1 MTMTESICREV
12 QEQLGD
18 RGKVEVLIGIPT
30 FNNAKT
36 VEPVLTAVKDGVSK
50 VCPQASVLVVNA
62 DAGSQDGTQAAI
74 KQAVGPDTPTAFVQH
89 LAGDSFP
96 GPISLRALSE
106 SGVPGREHAFR
117 TFFKIAEEL
126 EVKACVVI
134 DGNVR
139 SLSSD
144 WMEVLLRPVVEKAVD
159 YVAPLFRRT
168 RYEGSLTNC
177 IIYPLSRALYGKQ
190 MRYQS
195 GGGYGFSGKLASL
208 YLTKNVWEGEAARY
222 GIDSWLTTVA
232 VAEGCEVSQGF
243 LGTKVHDTRL
253 TGIELSILLAQ
264 AVGALFHLMEEY
276 QEVWEGRAGSSPVP
290 QFGPPYEPGP
300 EGGVVNVE
308 RMVRGFQ
315 QGLRDLLPI
324 WEIILSPETLAGI
337 LALGLLEAEEFRFPE
352 ALWAQTIF
360 DFALAYHE
368 KALHREHLL
377 KSLTPLY
384 LGQTASLV
392 LGSRE
397 GSPEDVERAIETLCK
412 KFESMKPFLTQRWR
426 FP

>member
-1 MTMTESICREV
+1 MAMTKTISGEV
-12 QEQLGD
+12 LEQIGD
-18 RGKVEVLIGIPT
+18 RGKIEILVGIPT
-30 FNNAKT
+30 FNNVKT
-36 VEPVLTAVKDGVSK
+36 VEAVLTGVKDGVSK

-62 DAGSQDGTQAAI
+62 DAGSQDGTQAAM
-74 KQAVGPDTPTAFVQH
+74 KQAVGPDTPIAFVQH
-89 LAGDSFP
+89 LAGGFFP
-96 GPISLRALSE
+96 GPISLQALSE

-117 TFFKIAEEL
+117 TFFTLAEEL

-134 DGNVR
+134 DGNFR

-144 WMEVLLRPVVEKAVD
+144 WMEVLLRPVIDKAVD
-159 YVAPLFRRT
+159 YVAPLFRRA

-208 YLTKNVWEGEAARY
+208 YSRKNVWEGEAARY
-222 GIDSWLTTVA
+222 GIDSWLTTIA

-243 LGTKVHDTRL
+243 VGTKVHDTKL
-253 TGIELSILLAQ
+253 TGVELSMLLAQ
-264 AVGALFHLMEEY
+264 AVGALFYLMEEY
-276 QEVWEGRAGSSPVP
+276 QEVWEGRTGSSPVP

-300 EGGVVNVE
+300 EGGAVNVE

-324 WEIILSPETLAGI
+324 WEIILAPETLAGI
-337 LALGLLEAEEFRFPE
+337 LALGLVEAEEFRFPE
-352 ALWAQTIF
+352 ALWVQTIF
-360 DFALAYHE
+360 DFALAYHD
-368 KALHREHLL
+368 KALHRDNLL

-392 LGSRE
+392 LATRE
-397 GSPEDVERAIETLCK
+397 GSSEDVERAIETLCK

>member
-36 VEPVLTAVKDGVSK
+36 VEPVLTAVKDGLSK

-208 YLTKNVWEGEAARY
+208 YSRKNVWEGEAARY
-222 GIDSWLTTVA
+222 GIDSWLTTIA

-243 LGTKVHDTRL
+243 VGTKVHDTKL
-253 TGIELSILLAQ
+253 TGVELSMLLAQ
-264 AVGALFHLMEEY
+264 AVGALFYLMEEY
-276 QEVWEGRAGSSPVP
+276 QEV
-290 QFGPPYEPGP
+290 
-300 EGGVVNVE
+300 
-308 RMVRGFQ
+308 
-315 QGLRDLLPI
+315 
-324 WEIILSPETLAGI
+324 
-337 LALGLLEAEEFRFPE
+337 
-352 ALWAQTIF
+352 
-360 DFALAYHE
+360 
-368 KALHREHLL
+368 
-377 KSLTPLY
+377 
-384 LGQTASLV
+384 
-392 LGSRE
+392 
-397 GSPEDVERAIETLCK
+397 
-412 KFESMKPFLTQRWR
+412 
-426 FP
+426 

>member
-1 MTMTESICREV
+1 MTRTVCGEV
-12 QEQLGD
+12 REQLGD
-18 RGKVEVLIGIPT
+18 RGKIEVLIGIPT

-36 VEPVLTAVKDGVSK
+36 VEPVLNAVKGGVTK

-62 DAGSQDGTQAAI
+62 DAGSQDGTPDAI
-74 KQAVGPDTPTAFVQH
+74 KQAMGPDTPTVFLQH
-89 LAGDSFP
+89 LAGGFFP
-96 GPISLRALSE
+96 GPISLQALSE

-117 TFFKIAEEL
+117 AFFTIAEEL

-134 DGNVR
+134 DANLR
-139 SLSSD
+139 SLTSD
-144 WMEVLLRPVVEKAVD
+144 WMEVLLRPVVEKGVD
-159 YVAPLFRRT
+159 YVAPLFRRA

-243 LGTKVHDTRL
+243 LGTKIHDATL

-264 AVGALFHLMEEY
+264 AVGALFHLMEGY
-276 QEVWEGRAGSSPVP
+276 QYVWEGRTGSSPVP

-300 EGGVVNVE
+300 EGGAVNVE

-324 WEIILSPETLAGI
+324 WEIILAPESLDGI
-337 LALGLLEAEEFRFPE
+337 LSLGLVEAEEFRFPA
-352 ALWAQTIF
+352 ALWVQTIY

-384 LGQTASLV
+384 LGRTASLV
-392 LGSRE
+392 LETRE
-397 GSPEDVERAIETLCK
+397 GTPEDIERAIETLCET
-412 KFESMKPFLTQRWR
+412 FESMKPYLTQRWR
-426 FP
+426 FS

>member
-1 MTMTESICREV
+1 MTMTESVCREV

-89 LAGDSFP
+89 LAGDFFP

-117 TFFKIAEEL
+117 TFFTIAEEL

-144 WMEVLLRPVVEKAVD
+144 WMEVLLRPVVENAVD
-159 YVAPLFRRT
+159 YVAPLFRRA

-276 QEVWEGRAGSSPVP
+276 QEVWEGRTGSSPVP
-290 QFGPPYEPGP
+290 QFGPPYAPGP
-300 EGGVVNVE
+300 EGGAVNVE

-352 ALWAQTIF
+352 ALWVQTIF

>member
-1 MTMTESICREV
+1 MTKTVCDEVRE
-12 QEQLGD
+12 QIGD
-18 RGKVEVLIGIPT
+18 RGKIEVLIGVPT
-30 FNNAKT
+30 FNNIRT
-36 VEPVLTAVKDGVSK
+36 VEPVLTAAREGVSK

-74 KQAVGPDTPTAFVQH
+74 KQAVGPDIPTAFVQH
-89 LAGDSFP
+89 LTGGFFP
-96 GPISLRALSE
+96 GPISSLALSE

-117 TFFKIAEEL
+117 TFFTLAEEL

-134 DGNVR
+134 DGNFR

-144 WMEVLLRPVVEKAVD
+144 WMEVLLRPVIEKAMD
-159 YVAPLFRRT
+159 YVAPLFRRA

-190 MRYQS
+190 MRYQT

-222 GIDSWLTTVA
+222 GIDSWLTSIA

-243 LGTKVHDTRL
+243 LGTKVHDTKL

-264 AVGALFHLMEEY
+264 AVGALFHLMEGY
-276 QEVWEGRAGSSPVP
+276 QEVWEGRTGSSPVL

-300 EGGVVNVE
+300 EGAAVNVE

-324 WEIILSPETLAGI
+324 WEIILAPETLAGI
-337 LALGLLEAEEFRFPE
+337 LALGLVEAEDFRFPE
-352 ALWAQTIF
+352 ALWVQTIF

-392 LGSRE
+392 LGTRE
-397 GSPEDVERAIETLCK
+397 GPPEDVEQAIETLCK

>member
-36 VEPVLTAVKDGVSK
+36 VEPVLTAVKDGLSK

-159 YVAPLFRRT
+159 YVAPLFRRA

>member
-1 MTMTESICREV
+1 MAMTKTVYGEV
-12 QEQLGD
+12 LDQIGD
-18 RGKVEVLIGIPT
+18 RRKIDVLIGIPT
-30 FNNAKT
+30 FNNVKT
-36 VEPVLTAVKDGVSK
+36 VEPVLTAVKVGVSK

-62 DAGSQDGTQAAI
+62 DGGSQDGTQAAI
-74 KQAVGPDTPTAFVQH
+74 KQAVAPDVPIAFVQH
-89 LAGDSFP
+89 LAGDFFP
-96 GPISLRALSE
+96 GPISSQALSE

-117 TFFKIAEEL
+117 TFFMLAEEL
-126 EVKACVVI
+126 EVNACVVI
-134 DGNVR
+134 DGNFR
-139 SLSSD
+139 FLSSD

-159 YVAPLFRRT
+159 YVAPLFRRA

-195 GGGYGFSGKLASL
+195 GGGYGFSGRLASL

-232 VAEGCEVSQGF
+232 VAEGCEVSEGF
-243 LGTKVHDTRL
+243 LGTKAHDTKL
-253 TGIELSILLAQ
+253 AGIELSMLLAQ

-276 QEVWEGRAGSSPVP
+276 QEVWERRTGSSPVP

-300 EGGVVNVE
+300 EGGAVNVE

-324 WEIILSPETLAGI
+324 WEIILAPETLAGI
-337 LALGLLEAEEFRFPE
+337 LALGLVEAEEFRFPE
-352 ALWAQTIF
+352 ALWVQTIF

-392 LGSRE
+392 LGTRE

-426 FP
+426 FT